1 MDIKTE
7 KKLFTIPLKLPF
19 TLNDFIRKPL
29 ASLLRISGITGSEIL
44 DKRLLFS
51 GVQNKTP

>member
-19 TLNDFIRKPL
+19 TLNDFIESHWRV
-29 ASLLRISGITGSEIL
+29 SSG
-44 DKRLLFS
+44 FQ
-51 GVQNKTP
+51 V